1 MACACTRWR
10 ARAGPCVCAVWV
22 SGLVQCV
29 SVFAPMW
36 WGRGQRAPLLRHL
49 RGAVRFT
56 VVGPSEWNI
65 FSSPSMEPI
74 PSCSAGLRS
83 TSFIHALTHSFI
95 HSTKYGLSPPQTLP
109 GFLPTARLAS
119 SLDNNDGEGPRLSS
133 TNQVIARQ
141 ALCSDFPSPS
151 WLGSH
156 DTPCQGCCDTTSR
169 GNHEDTSRGF
179 TMSPGSHSRAA
190 GNQG

>member
-1 MACACTRWR
+1 MICPCTRWPVR
-10 ARAGPCVCAVWV
+10 APDGVRVQGRASARCG
-22 SGLVQCV
+22 SLGLYSACLYLHLCGG
-29 SVFAPMW
+29 
-36 WGRGQRAPLLRHL
+36 GRGQGAPLLRHL

-56 VVGPSEWNI
+56 VVGPSEWTI

-95 HSTKYGLSPPQTLP
+95 HSQTLP

-169 GNHEDTSRGF
+169 GNHEDTS
-179 TMSPGSHSRAA
+179 
-190 GNQG
+190 